1 MSSAQEICLN
11 TLAVHPGAVRRA
23 PALKGLPGIF
33 RSALDTMTRGWM
45 AGDVTFVTP
54 DGRALRLRSDAGGP
68 SAIIRIRN
76 FRFIRRALMAG
87 DIGFAE
93 AYAAGEWETPDLT
106 AVLSVFSLNFQNLT
120 HVTEGNPLVG
130 VLNFLGHVLNAN
142 SRRGSRRNI
151 HAHYD
156 LGNAFYSR
164 WLDPSMTYSSAR
176 YQNGAD
182 SLEAAQKEKYGAL
195 ARTMSL
201 SADHHV
207 LEIGCGWGGFA
218 EFAAGEIGARV
229 TGITIS
235 REQHDFARRRMFEA
249 GLSERADIQLID
261 YRDVSGVFDRVA
273 SIEMFE
279 AVGEKYWPTYFQTV
293 HDRLKPDGRAGLQI
307 ITIQDELF
315 EGYRRR
321 ADFIQRYIFPGGML
335 PTKSI
340 LAAQAANAR
349 GFQPDVFNR
358 TGERADND
366 EIAHFERLV
375 DGNRQRGEHVAEN
388 VLHRQRQR
396 DTADTQA
403 GDECS
408 DVVAQVRQHRQQNHR
423 PQQHLDAPQA
433 QGRQGARLKSA
444 GRVMPREI
452 PMQPQRQ
459 RAVGPQA
466 DLQRRHH
473 EP

>member
-1 MSSAQEICLN
+1 MSPAQEICLN
-11 TLAVHPGAVRRA
+11 TLALHPGAVKRA

-33 RSALDTMTRGWM
+33 RSALDTITKGWM

-54 DGRALRLRSDAGGP
+54 DGRALRLRSEAGGP

-130 VLNFLGHVLNAN
+130 ILNFLGHVLNAN
-142 SRRGSRRNI
+142 SRKGSRRNI

-195 ARTMSL
+195 VRRMSL
-201 SADHHV
+201 SPEHHV

-235 REQHDFARRRMFEA
+235 KEQHDFARRRIFEA
-249 GLSERADIQLID
+249 GLAERADIQLID
-261 YRDVSGVFDRVA
+261 YRDVTGVFDRVA

-279 AVGEKYWPTYFQTV
+279 AVGEKYWPTYFQAV
-293 HDRLKPDGRAGLQI
+293 HDRLKPAGRAGLQI

-335 PTKSI
+335 ISESRLMQETARAGLAWSEPDRFGLDYAATLAIWKHKFGAAWDEIRRLGFDERFRSI
-340 LAAQAANAR
+340 WDFYLSYCEA
-349 GFQPDVFNR
+349 GFR
-358 TGERADND
+358 TGRTDVIQISLARA
-366 EIAHFERLV
+366 
-375 DGNRQRGEHVAEN
+375 
-388 VLHRQRQR
+388 
-396 DTADTQA
+396 
-403 GDECS
+403 
-408 DVVAQVRQHRQQNHR
+408 
-423 PQQHLDAPQA
+423 
-433 QGRQGARLKSA
+433 
-444 GRVMPREI
+444 
-452 PMQPQRQ
+452 
-459 RAVGPQA
+459 
-466 DLQRRHH
+466 
-473 EP
+473 

>member
-1 MSSAQEICLN
+1 VSSAQEICLN

-120 HVTEGNPLVG
+120 HVTEGNPFVG

-142 SRRGSRRNI
+142 SRKGSRRNI

-195 ARTMSL
+195 ARRMSL
-201 SADHHV
+201 SADHHM

-235 REQHDFARRRMFEA
+235 KEQHDFARRRMFEA
-249 GLSERADIQLID
+249 GLAERADIQLID
-261 YRDVSGVFDRVA
+261 YRDVTGVFDRVA

-279 AVGEKYWPTYFQTV
+279 AVGEKYWPTYFQTI

-307 ITIQDELF
+307 ITIEDELF

-335 PTKSI
+335 ISESRLRQETGRAGLAWSEPDRFGLDYAATLAIWKQRFGAAWDEIRRLGFDERFRSI
-340 LAAQAANAR
+340 WEFYLSYCEA
-349 GFQPDVFNR
+349 GFR
-358 TGERADND
+358 TGRTDVIQIGLARA
-366 EIAHFERLV
+366 
-375 DGNRQRGEHVAEN
+375 
-388 VLHRQRQR
+388 
-396 DTADTQA
+396 
-403 GDECS
+403 
-408 DVVAQVRQHRQQNHR
+408 
-423 PQQHLDAPQA
+423 
-433 QGRQGARLKSA
+433 
-444 GRVMPREI
+444 
-452 PMQPQRQ
+452 
-459 RAVGPQA
+459 
-466 DLQRRHH
+466 
-473 EP
+473 

>member
-120 HVTEGNPLVG
+120 HVTEGNPFVG

-142 SRRGSRRNI
+142 SRKGSRRNI

-182 SLEAAQKEKYGAL
+182 GLEAAQKEKYGAL
-195 ARTMSL
+195 ARRMSL

-235 REQHDFARRRMFEA
+235 KEQHDFARRRMFEA
-249 GLSERADIQLID
+249 GLAERADIQLID
-261 YRDVSGVFDRVA
+261 YRDVTGVFDRVA

-335 PTKSI
+335 ISESRLRQETGRAGLAWSEPDRFGLDYAATLAIWKQRFGAAWDEIRRLGFDERFRSI
-340 LAAQAANAR
+340 WEFYLSYCEA
-349 GFQPDVFNR
+349 GFR
-358 TGERADND
+358 TGRTDVIQIGLARA
-366 EIAHFERLV
+366 
-375 DGNRQRGEHVAEN
+375 
-388 VLHRQRQR
+388 
-396 DTADTQA
+396 
-403 GDECS
+403 
-408 DVVAQVRQHRQQNHR
+408 
-423 PQQHLDAPQA
+423 
-433 QGRQGARLKSA
+433 
-444 GRVMPREI
+444 
-452 PMQPQRQ
+452 
-459 RAVGPQA
+459 
-466 DLQRRHH
+466 
-473 EP
+473 

>member
-120 HVTEGNPLVG
+120 HVTEGNPFVG

-142 SRRGSRRNI
+142 SRKGSRRNI

-195 ARTMSL
+195 ARRMSL

-235 REQHDFARRRMFEA
+235 KEQHDFARRRMFEA
-249 GLSERADIQLID
+249 GLAERADIQLID
-261 YRDVSGVFDRVA
+261 YRDVTGVFDRVA

-279 AVGEKYWPTYFQTV
+279 AVGEKYWPTYFQTI

-315 EGYRRR
+315 QGYRRR

-335 PTKSI
+335 ISESRLRQETGRAGLAWSEPDRFGLDYAATLAIWKQRFGAAWDEIRRLGFDERFRSI
-340 LAAQAANAR
+340 WEFYLSYCEA
-349 GFQPDVFNR
+349 GFR
-358 TGERADND
+358 TGRTDVIQIGLARA
-366 EIAHFERLV
+366 
-375 DGNRQRGEHVAEN
+375 
-388 VLHRQRQR
+388 
-396 DTADTQA
+396 
-403 GDECS
+403 
-408 DVVAQVRQHRQQNHR
+408 
-423 PQQHLDAPQA
+423 
-433 QGRQGARLKSA
+433 
-444 GRVMPREI
+444 
-452 PMQPQRQ
+452 
-459 RAVGPQA
+459 
-466 DLQRRHH
+466 
-473 EP
+473 

>member
-1 MSSAQEICLN
+1 MN

-54 DGRALRLRSDAGGP
+54 DGRALRVRSEAGGP

-76 FRFIRRALMAG
+76 FRFIRRALLAG

-120 HVTEGNPLVG
+120 EVTEGNPLVG
-130 VLNFLGHVLNAN
+130 VLNFLGHLLNAN
-142 SRRGSRRNI
+142 SRKGSRRNI

-176 YQNGAD
+176 FQAGAD
-182 SLEAAQKEKYGAL
+182 NLEAAQKAKYGAL
-195 ARTMSL
+195 VQRMDL
-201 SADHHV
+201 SAGQTV

-235 REQHDFARRRMFEA
+235 REQYDYARQRMFEA
-249 GLSERADIQLID
+249 GLAEKADIRLID
-261 YRDVSGVFDRVA
+261 YRDVTGSFDRVA

-279 AVGEKYWPTYFQTV
+279 AVGEKYWPTYFKAV
-293 HDRLKPDGRAGLQI
+293 HDRLKPGGRAGLQI
-307 ITIQDELF
+307 ITIQDDLF
-315 EGYRRR
+315 EGYRKR

-335 PTKSI
+335 ISEERLRRETGQAGLTWSEPDRFGLDYGVT
-340 LAAQAANAR
+340 LAAWKQKFATAWNDIR
-349 GFQPDVFNR
+349 RLGFDERFRRIWDFYLSYCEAGFRTRRTDVIQL
-358 TGERADND
+358 GLSRA
-366 EIAHFERLV
+366 
-375 DGNRQRGEHVAEN
+375 
-388 VLHRQRQR
+388 
-396 DTADTQA
+396 
-403 GDECS
+403 
-408 DVVAQVRQHRQQNHR
+408 
-423 PQQHLDAPQA
+423 
-433 QGRQGARLKSA
+433 
-444 GRVMPREI
+444 
-452 PMQPQRQ
+452 
-459 RAVGPQA
+459 
-466 DLQRRHH
+466 
-473 EP
+473 